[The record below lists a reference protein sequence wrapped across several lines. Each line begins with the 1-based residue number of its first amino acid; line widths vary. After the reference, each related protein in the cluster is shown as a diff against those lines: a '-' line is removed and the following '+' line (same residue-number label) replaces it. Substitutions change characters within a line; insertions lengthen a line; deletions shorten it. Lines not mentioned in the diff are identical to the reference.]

1 MRDIFTA
8 FVDNSML
15 PDEAAYVLRKILCSA
30 GLKLLVWAHL
40 SYIVLPFSPAS
51 SSLMALAI
59 EQFHTED
66 FEQVVE
72 AATSVQAIMGWS
84 STILVVAFRGSCS
97 ASNFISDAQVMLISQ
112 SGD

>member
-1 MRDIFTA
+1 
-8 FVDNSML
+8 ML